1 MPLKQKRE
9 QAEIFLKKREQGV
22 VKAWIK
28 EKGYGFIERGAGE
41 KDIFVHHT
49 GIDTSGFRKLV
60 EGELVSFAIG
70 KNERGPIAIEVRTE
84 GETCEN

>member
-28 EKGYGFIERGAGE
+28 EKGYGFIER
-41 KDIFVHHT
+41 T
-49 GIDTSGFRKLV
+49 
-60 EGELVSFAIG
+60 
-70 KNERGPIAIEVRTE
+70 
-84 GETCEN
+84 TCLGRVIHATRMTAEQTRILRQLKFPTPAQLLAQLLAPLPLG